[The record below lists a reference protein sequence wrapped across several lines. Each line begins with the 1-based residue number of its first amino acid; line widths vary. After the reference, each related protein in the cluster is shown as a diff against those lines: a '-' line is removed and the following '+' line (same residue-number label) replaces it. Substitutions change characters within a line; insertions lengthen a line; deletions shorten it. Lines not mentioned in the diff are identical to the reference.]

1 MPSFQTII
9 CAILA
14 ISAPLAAASPL
25 PEPELEARQSLS
37 AIRFWVNSDYSGAW
51 ADLSI
56 SSVGKCEQLPTA
68 VKDRVSSFKLG
79 LYNCRFYEHD
89 NCQGAN
95 QWFDSDH
102 TNLRIGGTW
111 GYTGSQNDELS
122 SAMCWLK
129 TA

>member
-1 MPSFQTII
+1 MGEFQVFFV
-9 CAILA
+9 
-14 ISAPLAAASPL
+14 SDDS
-25 PEPELEARQSLS
+25 
-37 AIRFWVNSDYSGAW
+37 IR
-51 ADLSI
+51 
-56 SSVGKCEQLPTA
+56 
-68 VKDRVSSFKLG
+68 
-79 LYNCRFYEHD
+79 HD

-102 TNLRIGGTW
+102 TNLKIGGTW